1 MTNPHEA
8 TEHVRRQHKETLA
21 TLPFHESTEESER
34 GLVARWTRGPITAP
48 DGRVVWDVDTYAFL
62 EGEAPDT
69 VNPSL
74 WRHSRQVSRQG
85 LYEVRPGIHQVR
97 GLDIANITFIAGE
110 SGVIVVDPLVSV
122 ECAAAALELYREHCG
137 DRPVTAVILT
147 HSHIDHFGGIR
158 GVISDEDVAA
168 GVPVIA
174 PSGFLEHAVGE
185 NVFAGTAMAR
195 RAAYMF
201 GAALER
207 GPRGQVGAGIGQ
219 TNSTGQVSLIPPTVL
234 VGETGEEHVFDG
246 VRFVFQM
253 TPDSEAPSEFHFYLP
268 ELKALCIAENSNH
281 AMHNLLTLRGALV
294 RDAHAWAGYLT
305 EAIETYGQEAE
316 VAFGGHHWPT
326 FGNEA
331 IREHLALQR
340 DMYAYLHDQTLR
352 RLNQGYTGTEIA
364 EDFPMPPALEQNWS
378 NRGYYGTVSHNVK
391 AIYQRYM
398 GWYDGNP
405 ARLWQHPPVEQG
417 QRFVRDMGG
426 ADVVVSK
433 ARAAYEEG
441 DFRWA
446 TTLLDHVIFAEPDH
460 AAARELQADTFEQ
473 LGYLAESGPWRCVYL
488 SGAHELRHGTF
499 GTPLSSAGADIVRAL
514 SAEQIFDAIAIRVD
528 GPRCWSEVLR
538 LDVELT
544 STGERH
550 RLTLRNGVLTHSARP
565 QTDTAEAT
573 LRLPA
578 PAALAGLLLGGAATP
593 EGLAAVGGEIEGDA
607 GALARLVATLD
618 APDPTF
624 AIVTPE

>member
-1 MTNPHEA
+1 MTSPREA
-8 TEHVRRQHKETLA
+8 TDHVRRQHKETLA
-21 TLPFHESTEESER
+21 ALPFHESDEASER
-34 GLVARWTRGPITAP
+34 GLVARWTGGPITAA
-48 DGRVVWDVDTYAFL
+48 DGRVVWDVDAYAFL

-97 GLDIANITFIAGE
+97 GLDIANITFIEGE
-110 SGVIVVDPLVSV
+110 RGVIVVDPLVSV
-122 ECAAAALELYREHCG
+122 ECAAAALRLYREHCG
-137 DRPVTAVILT
+137 DKPVTGVILT

-158 GVISDEDVAA
+158 GVVSDEDVAA

-234 VGETGEEHVFDG
+234 VGETGEEHVVDG
-246 VRFVFQM
+246 VRLVFQM

-268 ELKALCIAENSNH
+268 DLKALCIAENSNH

-305 EAIETYGQEAE
+305 ETIETWGREAE

-364 EDFPMPPALEQNWS
+364 EDFPMPPALEQNWA

-417 QRFVRDMGG
+417 RRFVRDMGG
-426 ADVVVSK
+426 ADVVVAK

-460 AAARELQADTFEQ
+460 EAARELQADTFEQ
-473 LGYLAESGPWRCVYL
+473 LGYLAESGPWRNVYL
-488 SGAHELRHGTF
+488 AGTHELRHGSF
-499 GTPLSSAGADIVRAL
+499 GTPLSSAGADIIRAL
-514 SAEQIFDAIAIRVD
+514 SAEQIFAALAIRID
-528 GPRCWSEVLR
+528 GPRCWSDHLR
-538 LDVELT
+538 LDVEFT
-544 STGERH
+544 GTGERY

-565 QTDTAEAT
+565 QPDRAQAN

-578 PAALAGLLLGGAATP
+578 PAVLAGLLLGGSAAP
-593 EGLAAVGGEIEGDA
+593 EDLAAAGGEIDGDP
-607 GALARLVATLD
+607 GVLARLVSVLD
-618 APDPTF
+618 APDPGF